1 MMTFFS
7 FFSVYGLMDWRMA
20 GFDGHGHGIHGSDRR
35 GIYFWALSDLFFFF
49 FFLFHPREIPPPFL
63 SFPGFPLLSGSVQ
76 VRSGHSGLCTFSE
89 TEFRRTDEQTDDDDD
104 DGGIEEDGL
113 GLGRDSSDS
122 SGRERDLS

>member
-1 MMTFFS
+1 MDMGMGYMDRIGAAFTSGLCRTCFFFS
-7 FFSVYGLMDWRMA
+7 FFTLERY
-20 GFDGHGHGIHGSDRR
+20 
-35 GIYFWALSDLFFFF
+35 
-49 FFLFHPREIPPPFL
+49 PPFL
-63 SFPGFPLLSGSVQ
+63 SFPGFLLLSGSVQ

-89 TEFRRTDEQTDDDDD
+89 TEVRRTDEQTDDDD